1 MRKFVALAL
10 VALLAMTMALALMGC
25 GGQQQE
31 SATPE
36 ASPMSEPTMQDTSSM
51 ADTSAMADTSSMKH

>member
-10 VALLAMTMALALMGC
+10 VALLALTMALAVVGC
-25 GGQQQE
+25 GGQQE

-36 ASPMSEPTMQDTSSM
+36 ASPMSESMQDTSSM
-51 ADTSAMADTSSMKH
+51 ADTSAMADTSSMQH